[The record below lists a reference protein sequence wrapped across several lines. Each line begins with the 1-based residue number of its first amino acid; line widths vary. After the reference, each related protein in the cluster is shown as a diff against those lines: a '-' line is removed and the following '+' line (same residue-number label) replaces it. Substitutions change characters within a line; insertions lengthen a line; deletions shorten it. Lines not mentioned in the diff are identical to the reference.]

1 MEVKNAAINAKN
13 YDKDFLKNCRKCIY
27 CDKENFT
34 VFEIFYNCQK
44 PKNPL
49 DDEKE
54 EKFMHNTK
62 NQTFVPESKN
72 KDISKGKKRE
82 ESSEEFNLRFFQ
94 TA

>member
-44 PKNPL
+44 PKN
-49 DDEKE
+49 
-54 EKFMHNTK
+54 
-62 NQTFVPESKN
+62 N
-72 KDISKGKKRE
+72 K
-82 ESSEEFNLRFFQ
+82 
-94 TA
+94 